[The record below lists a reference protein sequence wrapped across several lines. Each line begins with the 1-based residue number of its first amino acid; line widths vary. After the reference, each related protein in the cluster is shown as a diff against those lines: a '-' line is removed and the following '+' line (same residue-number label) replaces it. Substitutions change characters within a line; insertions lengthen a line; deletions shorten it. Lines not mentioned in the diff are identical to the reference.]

1 MTDRAYRRIGLTG
14 NQYYSIDS
22 SEELYVTNYDEA
34 NISLLVDL
42 REKDEEDINILINL
56 RSNSKLKLIL
66 FTIGNNNSYNLEINL
81 DESSYLEFYTA
92 DYLSNTSTNKTI
104 NINGEG
110 AEAKIY
116 EFSSSSKEN
125 TISGKFMMVHN
136 AKNTT
141 AHGEFVY
148 LSKDDSKI
156 SKDIIS
162 KINKGMDNSVSSENI
177 KGLILGEK
185 SSINA
190 KPILIIDCDDVH
202 ASHGCAIGTVDDNEI
217 YYLMSRGLTKDEAM
231 KIISRSLITP
241 FLKASTSED
250 FNEVINPY
258 LEKMIEA

>member
-1 MTDRAYRRIGLTG
+1 MTYVAYKRIPLID
-14 NQYYSIDS
+14 NQYYSINS
-22 SEELYVTNYDEA
+22 SEELYVSSYSEA

-42 REKDEEDINILINL
+42 RETNKDIDIKIDV
-56 RSNSKLKLIL
+56 RSFAKLKLIL
-66 FTIGNNNSYNLEINL
+66 FAIGNNNSYNLEINL
-81 DESSYLEFYTA
+81 DESSYLDFYSA
-92 DYLSNTSTNKTI
+92 DYLSNSNTNKVI

-116 EFSSSSKEN
+116 EFVSSVLTN
-125 TISGKFMMVHN
+125 NNMGKFMMVHN

-141 AHGEFVY
+141 AHGDFVY

-156 SKDIIS
+156 NKDIIS

-185 SSINA
+185 ANINA

-202 ASHGCAIGTVDDNEI
+202 ASHGCAIGTIDDNEI

-231 KIISRSLITP
+231 KIISKSLITP
-241 FLKASTSED
+241 LIKASTSIEFND
-250 FNEVINPY
+250 FINPY

>member
-1 MTDRAYRRIGLTG
+1 MTYVAYKRIPLID
-14 NQYYSIDS
+14 NQYYSINS
-22 SEELYVTNYDEA
+22 SEELYVSSYSEA

-42 REKDEEDINILINL
+42 RENNKDIDIKIDV
-56 RSNSKLKLIL
+56 RSFAKLKLIL

-81 DESSYLEFYTA
+81 DESSYLDLYNA
-92 DYLSNTSTNKTI
+92 DYLSNSNTNKVI

-116 EFSSSSKEN
+116 EFVSSALTN
-125 TISGKFMMVHN
+125 NNMGKFMMVHN

-141 AHGEFVY
+141 AHGDFVY

-156 SKDIIS
+156 NKDIIS

-185 SSINA
+185 ANINA

-202 ASHGCAIGTVDDNEI
+202 ASHGCAIGTIDDNEI

-231 KIISRSLITP
+231 KIISKSLITP
-241 FLKASTSED
+241 LIKASTSKEFND
-250 FNEVINPY
+250 FINPY